1 MSKTTVKAE
10 FVAEGDYLEPEIIS
24 GLMQINP
31 DEAWRKGEQIAN
43 KQKNRRTGSWSI
55 GTNFE
60 ESFDVN
66 EQLSK
71 ITIMLESKKDALQSM
86 RETYNLEYAFIITIK
101 IENNSKPAIHFNS
114 DLIRFADLIKAE
126 IGVDL
131 YIYS

>member
-1 MSKTTVKAE
+1 MSRTTVKAE

-31 DEAWRKGEQIAN
+31 DETWRKGEQIAN

-71 ITIMLESKKDALQSM
+71 ITIMLESKKDELQSM

-114 DLIRFADLIKAE
+114 NLIRFADLIKAE

>member
-71 ITIMLESKKDALQSM
+71 ITIMLESKKRCVAKHERNIQLRICFYNYYKD
-86 RETYNLEYAFIITIK
+86 RE
-101 IENNSKPAIHFNS
+101 
-114 DLIRFADLIKAE
+114 
-126 IGVDL
+126 
-131 YIYS
+131 